1 MSRRI
6 GNGIMQKKIEIDKI
20 KDELDKKYAMI
31 ETSKQQLSYQQ
42 GQLDS
47 KMRELK
53 EKFGIDNLE
62 EARKELNDL
71 EAHLS
76 KLEKK
81 INTQYEKIRKELYE

>member
-1 MSRRI
+1 
-6 GNGIMQKKIEIDKI
+6 MQKKIEIDKI

-71 EAHLS
+71 ETHLS
-76 KLEKK
+76 KLERK

>member
-1 MSRRI
+1 
-6 GNGIMQKKIEIDKI
+6 
-20 KDELDKKYAMI
+20 
-31 ETSKQQLSYQQ
+31 
-42 GQLDS
+42 
-47 KMRELK
+47 LK